1 MPTIRD
7 LVVQLASPQAVL
19 VSNLIKQLGVIE
31 TAQAGFASDF
41 LRHEFEVAAEDPTA
55 AVRAVNG
62 SIVASTGR
70 EILASIQLPEIR
82 LLKEV
87 DRAIIQKY
95 GSIEQYLSDPVRSEQ
110 YTRAILQLLDKAM
123 IYGDNATFGVAGA
136 FKGFHQIA
144 KANSKVISQLGG
156 TTGSRTTIFAAHFA
170 PGENQIVIPTMG
182 QSGLIVN
189 AELVGGG
196 TLQAPT
202 DNTTTGARKLN
213 KGGYFWLNAAFQ
225 AGSNHAVA
233 AITQIDSSHKPTV
246 ALMDE
251 LVDAVKGLADGM
263 TFIYCN
269 RRARRYLNALKDT
282 KLSLAPADRNYTTQI
297 AEWDSIPVILD
308 ESIVD
313 TETTDLD

>member
-7 LVVQLASPQAVL
+7 LMVQVRSPQAVL
-19 VSNLIKQLGVIE
+19 VSNLVKQLGILE
-31 TAQAGFASDF
+31 TAQVGVASDF
-41 LRHEFEVAAEDPTA
+41 LRHEYEVAAEDPTA

-62 SIVASTGR
+62 SIVASSGR
-70 EILASIQLPEIR
+70 EILASLQLPEIG

-87 DRAIIQKY
+87 DRTIVQKY
-95 GSIEQYLSDPVRSEQ
+95 GSIEAYLSDPIRAEQ
-110 YTRAILQLLDKAM
+110 YTRAIMQLLDKAM
-123 IYGDNATFGVAGA
+123 VYGDDGTFGVSGA

-144 KANSKVISQLGG
+144 KANSKVISQLAG
-156 TTGSRTTIFAAHFA
+156 TTGSRTTIFAAHYA
-170 PGENQIVIPTMG
+170 PGENQIVIPTVG
-182 QSGLIVN
+182 QNGLLVG

-246 ALMDE
+246 ALMNE
-251 LVDAVKGLADGM
+251 LIDAVKGLADGM

-269 RRARRYLNALKDT
+269 RRGRRYLADLKDT
-282 KLSLAPADRNYTTQI
+282 KLHLLGSDRNYTTQV

-308 ESIVD
+308 ESISDV
-313 TETTDLD
+313 ETTVLD